1 MFGFI
6 KLELADLRRECP
18 PGLLGPC
25 SKPELDSLQSHK
37 QLTLKVT
44 GLVGSKL
51 TKHSL

>member
-1 MFGFI
+1 MS
-6 KLELADLRRECP
+6 

-25 SKPELDSLQSHK
+25 SRPELDSLQSHK